1 MTQNRFITT
10 REKNLISSLMLKKK
24 INEKHISRKFGVFIK
39 INNFRLFMKGKKVID
54 ESHIKQLIAY
64 LNNYGEGYHIYG

>member
-1 MTQNRFITT
+1 
-10 REKNLISSLMLKKK
+10 MLKKK
-24 INEKHISRKFGVFIK
+24 INEKHISRKFGIFIK

-64 LNNYGEGYHIYG
+64 LNNYGEGYNIYG